1 MCWVPTCSD
10 SKPKQA
16 MLQNPKTTTDANG
29 RSVVGPTIAPFSS
42 TLFINARS
50 LTHSPSLLASPSLP
64 SPALYL
70 FFAVSSSSDSFH
82 SNISPQLAPQ
92 LTFRGFFGQTLG
104 ACSSL
109 GEWSGGHQGRD
120 ASSWM
125 NHFSSDF
132 SCLSETVREGIE
144 SAISQNPLM
153 SCHYRARARGPP
165 ERQREQR

>member
-1 MCWVPTCSD
+1 MS
-10 SKPKQA
+10 SHKPGHGGLSQVLVFSCISYLFGYQMGKVSTQDLDDCIIVYLASNPQCASPYVRRLRAQA

-50 LTHSPSLLASPSLP
+50 LTHSPCLSSASLPP

-92 LTFRGFFGQTLG
+92 LTFRGFLG
-104 ACSSL
+104 K
-109 GEWSGGHQGRD
+109 
-120 ASSWM
+120 
-125 NHFSSDF
+125 
-132 SCLSETVREGIE
+132 LSVQQLT
-144 SAISQNPLM
+144 
-153 SCHYRARARGPP
+153 
-165 ERQREQR
+165 